1 MKKILIAILLLGILL
16 SMSTTYAES
25 EDYDPQ
31 AYGMWDIFSYVD
43 EFGLPIGSIYIG
55 AKEPV
60 NGVYSE
66 RGQDDSEVT
75 AIITYEQVLS
85 SVSTGFYGFVCIEL
99 YMNGTEL
106 IANPEGPEED
116 YDIKIL
122 DSDGNRFSTTGEMGE
137 GSSRIMITVFSDENG
152 IVEAGQ
158 EPVLD
163 ALLKG
168 GSIKIAISEKGNYLA
183 DYVLS
188 IDDVSGFEAAYKYF
202 QSTFGFEV

>member
-1 MKKILIAILLLGILL
+1 MKKILIAVLLLCMFL

-25 EDYDPQ
+25 EDYAPQ

-43 EFGLPIGSIYIG
+43 EFGLPTGSIYIG

-60 NGVYSE
+60 GGVYSE

-75 AIITYEQVLS
+75 AEIFYEQVLS
-85 SVSTGFYGFVCIEL
+85 SVMGGFIGAVSIEL

-106 IANPEGPEED
+106 IANPEGPEID
-116 YDIKIL
+116 YNIAIL
-122 DSDGNRFSTTGEMGE
+122 DSDGNRFSTTGEMSE
-137 GSSRIMITVFSDENG
+137 GSSRIMIPVFSDENG

-168 GSIKIAISEKGNYLA
+168 GSIKIAISEKGNDLA

-188 IDDVSGFEAAYKYF
+188 IDDASGFEAAYKYF